1 LKESSEVVQNAD
13 LHASDSE
20 GPGIYCS
27 VCAAPNSV
35 IDRHCV
41 GCWSSLATVLTSQEE
56 ASALRRRL
64 LARRL
69 VRQLA
74 HWSALGLVLT
84 FLIVYAQGN
93 LVSSVVPSPS
103 GFTNSAAGLGTW
115 SLSGRD
121 VAHSAWVTNEP
132 LLKGDLAWRF
142 EGGQRL
148 TAGPVVAGGSV
159 YQTTWN
165 ERIVALDVLTGA
177 LLWEFP
183 VLGPVDGSPA
193 LTDTSVY
200 AGFRSGRFVSLERE
214 TGHLLWSVELGHSIF
229 ASPTV
234 SAGVVYVATH
244 SGEVFGLDAHTGR
257 ALWSLDVGGG
267 VNAAPV
273 ISGKFLVVTSIEGVV
288 HILDL
293 TTGEKRLDYSIRQ
306 NVLSTPAFLGN
317 VLIVATDEGNL
328 LALDATK
335 VEYLF
340 ERMLRRFR
348 SQWFLWG
355 LQDTPPTPKGFL
367 WSRPLERDSK
377 ATSPAIADGRAYIVS
392 TGGILHSVDVVTG
405 DLYWAYDAGSP
416 TKRRVAPVVAGDFVY
431 MATIFGE
438 VHVVDRI
445 RGDLVKMFTIEAEPS
460 AQLVVA
466 DGTLYIP
473 GEDGSLTSIR

>member
-1 LKESSEVVQNAD
+1 
-13 LHASDSE
+13 
-20 GPGIYCS
+20 
-27 VCAAPNSV
+27 
-35 IDRHCV
+35 
-41 GCWSSLATVLTSQEE
+41 
-56 ASALRRRL
+56 
-64 LARRL
+64 
-69 VRQLA
+69 
-74 HWSALGLVLT
+74 
-84 FLIVYAQGN
+84 
-93 LVSSVVPSPS
+93 
-103 GFTNSAAGLGTW
+103 
-115 SLSGRD
+115 
-121 VAHSAWVTNEP
+121 
-132 LLKGDLAWRF
+132 
-142 EGGQRL
+142 
-148 TAGPVVAGGSV
+148 
-159 YQTTWN
+159 
-165 ERIVALDVLTGA
+165 
-177 LLWEFP
+177 
-183 VLGPVDGSPA
+183 
-193 LTDTSVY
+193 
-200 AGFRSGRFVSLERE
+200 
-214 TGHLLWSVELGHSIF
+214 
-229 ASPTV
+229 
-234 SAGVVYVATH
+234 
-244 SGEVFGLDAHTGR
+244 
-257 ALWSLDVGGG
+257 LDVGGG